1 MHRQTNYLRELAL
14 SKRNKLLPLRASL
27 WIYRCLYR
35 KRVLNQCCEVP
46 YWLCFFPAMALVIF
60 LLLITLI
67 QHGIPISSLTLK
79 VIGSVSIIILIQ
91 LLASEAVNR
100 KVIHTLSVEIAPP
113 VTNKQIWNKIDAP
126 LREQIVI
133 PIIGILIGLP
143 LLILYASNLFPSI
156 QVDACFI
163 VGLGFVLFNTTYGM
177 FMHIFSSMSL
187 VSMTSHFRRRL
198 YEFFPTGSP
207 VIRHLANLYSTALLI
222 TVITSI
228 ATISIV
234 VAAFP
239 SPIMFQFGAISL
251 ISAMGVSIFAFF
263 FHLHSISVLIDRGK
277 EKVIAKIQRR
287 INKISET
294 KDVDP
299 ISIKDSLEE
308 IGKLLEISEKIQA
321 AKPRI
326 LSVNISLKYLIS
338 IISPIAALGNTE
350 YLIAIKGILD
360 TLKELL

>member
-1 MHRQTNYLRELAL
+1 MHRQADYLHELAL

-27 WIYRCLYR
+27 WIYQFVYR
-35 KRVLNQCCEVP
+35 KKALNQCCEVP
-46 YWLCFFPAMALVIF
+46 YWLCFFPAAALMIF
-60 LLLITLI
+60 LLLITLL
-67 QHGIPISSLTLK
+67 QHGIAISSLTLK

-113 VTNKQIWNKIDAP
+113 VMNKKLWNKIDAP
-126 LREQIVI
+126 LREQIII
-133 PIIGILIGLP
+133 PILGIVVGLP
-143 LLILYASNLFPSI
+143 ALVLYASNLFPSI

-163 VGLGFVLFNTTYGM
+163 VGLGFVLFNTSYGM

-187 VSMTSHFRRRL
+187 VRMTSHFRRRL

-207 VIRHLANLYSTALLI
+207 VIRHLANLYSTALMI

-234 VAAFP
+234 VATFP
-239 SPIMFQFGAISL
+239 SPIMFKFAAISL
-251 ISAMGVSIFAFF
+251 ISSMGVSIFAFF
-263 FHLHSISVLIDRGK
+263 FHIHSISVLIDSGK
-277 EKVIAKIQRR
+277 EKVIARIQSR
-287 INKISET
+287 INRINAT

-299 ISIKDSLEE
+299 ISNNNSLEE
-308 IGKLLEISEKIQA
+308 IGKLLELSEKIQN

-338 IISPIAALGNTE
+338 IISPVAALGNTE
-350 YLIAIKGILD
+350 YLIAIKAILD
-360 TLKELL
+360 SLKELL